1 MKNFSL
7 KNKNNSNKKN
17 NLHKNNVNN
26 SNIKKT
32 ISNNSD
38 KKKIIDLENFI
49 PNIKDEYLT
58 KDFSQTEFDNEIS
71 FNIDDIQ
78 NNNNIITDYSKN
90 FTINNTDFNNNI
102 DNNKNNNNNN
112 INNKNVEN
120 NYDNIIVTKIPLSS
134 LELIKDLIKNE
145 PIKKEIL
152 KLLKPKLI
160 KKNGKI
166 SFKFY
171 SLNSFF
177 IDFLE
182 IFYNHKL
189 KKIIKNPNKLRKI
202 KININKENNNNIS
215 SNKITTENNNN
226 NNNNI
231 FSMETIMNT
240 INESMNNTNS
250 NINSK
255 KNNFNRKKIIRSNS
269 SIDPKILSST
279 TIDNIQSI
287 NDTTIKIEKRKSL
300 FPSNK
305 NNNVFQLTKIPQK
318 NSSIN
323 NSRLNYA
330 YNKAKDAARVV
341 RRLEYSYS
349 MRISILLSKP
359 MFQKNAKIIQNWWRS
374 LMFIRK
380 NKSKLILIQKYFR
393 ANCIR
398 KAYFNSF
405 NIVFK
410 YLPFFKII
418 DKILSRK
425 KCEIFFNEIIPKFS
439 YLKIYH
445 IIKPKAEKI
454 IKKIKKYLKEQQI
467 IKLTK
472 TNFSVYLN
480 KCVFVKI
487 NSNKSKIIKKIMLI
501 QSFIKNFLMHK
512 NEKIMLN
519 YQNNYH
525 PYLYYKLKYGKFLYK
540 KKIVGFKKC
549 VIKLNEFNIK
559 VNKKINNK
567 YDYLNYQIKKIFWKN
582 FKDFYLKN
590 VKESKN
596 NKNIMKKLLLKKV
609 INKFNNNHYKKN
621 LKRKFFDKWKVIK
634 KFYNNFLLKIFEE
647 NLKSIEII
655 FNMNKKTNEFIFFIF
670 LKSIKNLNENKL
682 KNKCKNLLKIYSK
695 NNFHNKNNL
704 NNKILNVYLNKWK
717 SFLNL
722 NKILNSI
729 KIIKK
734 NFKIYLKNKENK
746 KQKILLKILNNSKLK
761 LLFYLKLWKLT
772 NFKIKLHYKKF
783 IKKSKK
789 KLLNIKRKNSLILNI
804 NHLEK
809 RKLFFLRKNFISYK
823 IKIGLN
829 YRKIFIKNVQI
840 KFFHK
845 NKKFISNKK
854 YRMIKYI
861 INKIENNEKIGN
873 WNKLLKLKFNYWN
886 NFDKFYNFR
895 LLIFPF
901 VYKKC
906 EYHKNLKLLKLIK
919 WLRLI
924 KNEKIIKAILLI
936 QKNFRLN
943 KKQINN
949 NKN

>member
-1 MKNFSL
+1 MKNFF
-7 KNKNNSNKKN
+7 KNKNNSVKKKN
-17 NLHKNNVNN
+17 LQKNNVNN
-26 SNIKKT
+26 SGI
-32 ISNNSD
+32 
-38 KKKIIDLENFI
+38 KKIINNNSNKKKLMDLENFT

-58 KDFSQTEFDNEIS
+58 KDFFQTEFDNEIS
-71 FNIDDIQ
+71 FNIDEIQ
-78 NNNNIITDYSKN
+78 NNNIITDYSKN
-90 FTINNTDFNNNI
+90 ITIYNIESNNNT
-102 DNNKNNNNNN
+102 DNNKNVNNNIIINNKNIESNNNNN
-112 INNKNVEN
+112 LVK
-120 NYDNIIVTKIPLSS
+120 KIPLSS
-134 LELIKDLIKNE
+134 LELIKELIKYQ

-152 KLLKPKLI
+152 RILKPKLI
-160 KKNGKI
+160 KKSGKI
-166 SFKFY
+166 IFKLY
-171 SLNSFF
+171 PLNSYI

-182 IFYNHKL
+182 LFYNHSL
-189 KKIIKNPNKLRKI
+189 KKIIKNPNKLKLI
-202 KININKENNNNIS
+202 KINVNKNIKNNCHNS
-215 SNKITTENNNN
+215 SNKIQSDN

-231 FSMETIMNT
+231 FSMETIMDT
-240 INESMNNTNS
+240 INETMNNTNS

-269 SIDPKILSST
+269 NIDPKILSST
-279 TIDNIQSI
+279 TMDNIKSI

-305 NNNVFQLTKIPQK
+305 NNNIFQLTKIPQK

-374 LMFIRK
+374 LMFIKK
-380 NKSKLILIQKYFR
+380 NKYKLILIQKYFR

-398 KAYFNSF
+398 KAYFNSY
-405 NIVFK
+405 NIIFK
-410 YLPFFKII
+410 CLPFLKVI

-425 KCEIFFNEIIPKFS
+425 RCEIFFNEIIPKFS
-439 YLKIYH
+439 FLKIYH
-445 IIKPKAEKI
+445 IIRPKAEKI
-454 IKKIKKYLKEQQI
+454 IKNMKKYLKEQQI

-480 KCVFVKI
+480 KCVFIKI
-487 NSNKSKIIKKIMLI
+487 NSNKNKIIKQIMLI
-501 QSFIKNFLMHK
+501 QSFVKNYLMHK

-519 YQNNYH
+519 FQNKYH

-540 KKIVGFKKC
+540 KKIVGFKRC

-559 VNKKINNK
+559 VNKKIDNK
-567 YDYLNYQIKKIFWKN
+567 YDYLNYQIKKIFWKD

-590 VKESKN
+590 VKESKK
-596 NKNIMKKLLLKKV
+596 NKNVMKKLLLKKV
-609 INKFNNNHYKKN
+609 INKYNNNYYNKY

-634 KFYNNFLLKIFEE
+634 KFYNNFLLKLFEE
-647 NLKSIEII
+647 KLKSIEII
-655 FNMNKKTNEFIFFIF
+655 FNMNKKTNEFIFFVF

-682 KNKCKNLLKIYSK
+682 KNKCKNLIKFYSK
-695 NNFHNKNNL
+695 KNFNNKNDY

-717 SFLNL
+717 SFVNL

-761 LLFYLKLWKLT
+761 LLFYLKKWKFN
-772 NFKIKLHYKKF
+772 NFKIKLYYKKF
-783 IKKSKK
+783 IKKSQKN
-789 KLLNIKRKNSLILNI
+789 LLNIKRKNSLILNI
-804 NHLEK
+804 NNLEK
-809 RKLFFLRKNFISYK
+809 RKLFFLRKHFISYK
-823 IKIGLN
+823 INIGLN
-829 YRKIFIKNVQI
+829 YRKIFIKNIQI

-861 INKIENNEKIGN
+861 INKIENNDKIGN
-873 WNKLLKLKFNYWN
+873 WNKLLKLKFNYLK

-895 LLIFPF
+895 LIIFPF

-906 EYHKNLKLLKLIK
+906 EYYKNLKLLKLIK

-924 KNEKIIKAILLI
+924 KNEKINKSILLI
-936 QKNFRLN
+936 QKNFRIY

-949 NKN
+949 KS